1 MRERLALLREYLK
14 NRLAFGKNKKTRKGF
29 ILTMVALVEV
39 LAISVVSVSAWVETI
54 SQSQL
59 KLRAQKLTT
68 MFILMP
74 ILAVVMVIQT
84 KSLT

>member
-54 SQSQL
+54 STITI
-59 KLRAQKLTT
+59 KAEAQKLTT

-74 ILAVVMVIQT
+74 ILAVIMVIQA
-84 KSLT
+84 KPLT